1 MDCPSPPEE
10 LGVEGLKVVDV
21 PEQMDPAP
29 LLQTRIMVVGSM
41 EITDQH
47 PLEQLAQYL
56 IHHLL
61 VPACSGPGG

>member
-1 MDCPSPPEE
+1 
-10 LGVEGLKVVDV
+10 VDV

-61 VPACSGPGG
+61 VPACSGLFRPRRMKYPSLGVLKSQT